1 MPDHKQHCKSC
12 KVRHLP
18 PTGKKCQHKKNFP
31 EEPNELSRDAA
42 VASGTPTSRGSED
55 RQLLQKQ
62 ILEQLRQ
69 VTDRLDQVEHRVAAT
84 ATSSTPKQELS
95 TDSFLQTIKSHKK
108 SKKQYKSS
116 SSSSS
121 SDDSDDSTLET
132 LKSHKLQQKVDARI
146 RELNHSSHLPGKSKK
161 LKYKS

>member
-1 MPDHKQHCKSC
+1 MPDHKQHCKTC

-18 PTGKKCQHKKNFP
+18 PIGKKCQYKKTVQ
-31 EEPNELSRDAA
+31 EESNELSRDAA
-42 VASGTPTSRGSED
+42 VTSGQSTSKGPED
-55 RQLLQKQ
+55 GQLLQKQ

-95 TDSFLQTIKSHKK
+95 TDSFLQTIKPHKK

-116 SSSSS
+116 SSSST
-121 SDDSDDSTLET
+121 SDDSDDPSLET
-132 LKSHKLQQKVDARI
+132 FKSHRCQNQ
-146 RELNHSSHLPGKSKK
+146 GTKSWFTPPR
-161 LKYKS
+161 

>member
-12 KVRHLP
+12 KARHLP
-18 PTGKKCQHKKNFP
+18 PTGKKCQHKKSFP
-31 EEPNELSRDAA
+31 EESNELSRDAA
-42 VASGTPTSRGSED
+42 VASGTSTSGSED
-55 RQLLQKQ
+55 GQLLQKQ

-95 TDSFLQTIKSHKK
+95 RDSFLQTIKSHKK

-121 SDDSDDSTLET
+121 SDDSDDPTLET
-132 LKSHKLQQKVDARI
+132 LKSH
-146 RELNHSSHLPGKSKK
+146 
-161 LKYKS
+161 